1 MQFHAWAPWLV
12 FFPHGKVYRMG
23 ELICSP
29 GGGGNYPPQ
38 RGTRPAERAKVQEW
52 LGRVIIATTRL
63 SDRRQSRPEE
73 HLTWKVEE

>member
-1 MQFHAWAPWLV
+1 MVGINAEVQGCCVHGLRATAAPHALV
-12 FFPHGKVYRMG
+12 YH
-23 ELICSP
+23 
-29 GGGGNYPPQ
+29 
-38 RGTRPAERAKVQEW
+38 AERAKVQEW